1 MLSVK
6 IESKKES
13 LMFAV
18 ALGCVLLLIIGVAW
32 MYWSHSA
39 DSVMKDGGRGRTGV
53 VSIEDKQAAVRDE
66 NTSLWFFGTLVVALI
81 LLFGLTFRY
90 YTHREIKETEE
101 KWKTACQSFL
111 TRMAIEQADY
121 EEEQA
126 NGPTVWSKILN
137 GNGVE
142 ETDVVGLPDRK

>member
-32 MYWSHSA
+32 MYWSYSA
-39 DSVMKDGGRGRTGV
+39 DRVMNDGGRGQSGT
-53 VSIEDKQAAVRDE
+53 VSIEDRKTAVRDE
-66 NTSLWFFGTLVVALI
+66 NSSLWFFGTLVVALI

-121 EEEQA
+121 EEERG
-126 NGPTVWSKILN
+126 NGDMVWSKILN

-142 ETDVVGLPDRK
+142 EADVVGLPGRK